1 MEHGS
6 ESGASIVCTQSK
18 GVEIQCAAQKR
29 CSMMKGFRQRIQGQ
43 LRNPNGQP
51 RQTSTKPNQRQK
63 RAVRRTRIAPT
74 PAGWCAIA
82 IASIAL
88 GIPRPGGETADP
100 RPFVGV
106 VLLLALF
113 GELAMLL
120 ADRKRFTASVA
131 VPAVLRCEE
140 EGTVHVAVPNALPNQ
155 RIRYLSAHQLN
166 DAGQASFNVQ
176 PRQRGIY
183 RLRDLYLEDTGPI
196 GLLRRSRIIDTA
208 NDNMVCVGPTRQ
220 TLGSETSINQNVASP
235 SIDTELDRLRAYVSG
250 DDVRL
255 LNWRS
260 TARVGQPMVEVH
272 QPQATAL
279 VVVIDLGPNDGSKAE
294 AWASLS
300 AGALERMLDQGPI
313 EVRSRDAQG
322 EMTRTV
328 TTDRQ
333 IDIVLGSA
341 VTGEP
346 VTLDKAN
353 LYIGAW
359 RNDLD
364 EARSRGVHIISDTT
378 TDRL

>member
-1 MEHGS
+1 
-6 ESGASIVCTQSK
+6 
-18 GVEIQCAAQKR
+18 
-29 CSMMKGFRQRIQGQ
+29 
-43 LRNPNGQP
+43 L
-51 RQTSTKPNQRQK
+51 
-63 RAVRRTRIAPT
+63 
-74 PAGWCAIA
+74 AIA
-82 IASIAL
+82 AIAL
-88 GIPRPGGETADP
+88 GIPRPGGEGGDP

-106 VLLLALF
+106 VLLLALL
-113 GELAMLL
+113 GEFAMLL
-120 ADRKRFTASVA
+120 ADRKRFAATVT

-140 EGTVHVAVPNALPNQ
+140 EGTVHVSVANALPNQ

-166 DAGQASFNVQ
+166 DAGQTSFNVQ

-196 GLLRRSRIIDTA
+196 GLLRRSRIIATA
-208 NDNMVCVGPTRQ
+208 NDNMVCVGPSRQ
-220 TLGSETSINQNVASP
+220 ALNSDTSLTQNVASS
-235 SIDTELDRLRAYVSG
+235 SIEKELDRLRTYVLG

-346 VTLDKAN
+346 VTLDHAN

-364 EARSRGVHIISDTT
+364 AAKSQGLHIISDTT
-378 TDRL
+378 TDLL